1 MLKKRG
7 RLEKRAKMNGHCDF
21 LSMTKKTK
29 VLRADFFGNSLENIR
44 QVCSMDTTKSA
55 EESLMLLLILVSE
68 RIQSIQGL
76 AARFK
81 YLCIY
86 IFHSCFTHAPLS

>member
-55 EESLMLLLILVSE
+55 E
-68 RIQSIQGL
+68 
-76 AARFK
+76 
-81 YLCIY
+81 
-86 IFHSCFTHAPLS
+86 